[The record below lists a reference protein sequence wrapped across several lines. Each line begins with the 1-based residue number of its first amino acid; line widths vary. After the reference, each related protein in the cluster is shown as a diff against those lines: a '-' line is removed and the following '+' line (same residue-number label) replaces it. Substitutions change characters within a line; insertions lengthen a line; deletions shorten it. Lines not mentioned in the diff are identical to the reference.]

1 MEANAEDI
9 LEQLRSTGQVD
20 ETTLARARADIHAK
34 TTGLKEVDGVIQIP
48 TGGEAESTE
57 PGIKIEIKD
66 KVLTVYPFSPWVMT
80 KLLRQM
86 SEGVRGIYL
95 FQLTTDLLQK
105 SMSAE
110 DYETLDQWLDDPT
123 SGVTFGTIETILSI
137 VVERSGS
144 LPSKPPSVSV
154 AGRRRT
160 SNGSAVTS
168 LKPATPRKKS
178 GSKTS

>member
-20 ETTLARARADIHAK
+20 EATLAKARADIHAK
-34 TTGLKEVDGVIQIP
+34 TAGLKEVDGVIQIP
-48 TGGEAESTE
+48 TDGTAESTE

-66 KVLTVYPFSPWVMT
+66 QILTVYPLSPWVMT

-86 SEGVRGIYL
+86 GEGVRGLQL

-110 DYETLDQWLDDPT
+110 DFAILDGWLDDPT
-123 SGVTFGTIETILSI
+123 SGVTFDTIETIFSI
-137 VVERSGS
+137 VVEKSGS
-144 LPSKPPSVSV
+144 VPSKPPSVSV
-154 AGRRRT
+154 AGRRQT

-168 LKPATPRKKS
+168 LKPGSPRKKS
-178 GSKTS
+178 ASKTS